1 LSFVVVVL
9 VVVLIEEEVQEQEY
23 KGGEKGNRGE
33 GGRREKVNMHYVT
46 IVTDLA
52 EGLTM
57 SCKLFRR

>member
-1 LSFVVVVL
+1 M
-9 VVVLIEEEVQEQEY
+9 VVLIEEEVEEQEY
-23 KGGEKGNRGE
+23 KGGEKGNRRE

-46 IVTDLA
+46 IVIDLA